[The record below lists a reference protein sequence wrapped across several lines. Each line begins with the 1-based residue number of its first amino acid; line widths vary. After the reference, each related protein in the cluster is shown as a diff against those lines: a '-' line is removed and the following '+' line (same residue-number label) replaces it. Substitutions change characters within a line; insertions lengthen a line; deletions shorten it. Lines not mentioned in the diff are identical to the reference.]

1 MEINGINVQVAQAK
15 GSLSIEGGQDTAGA
29 GNSSRSATGNSSSG
43 SDELVSQTL
52 SKLFDKNYIKDQIEQ
67 IMYGFPPF
75 FPVGSPQRFDLIQG
89 VKGVQE
95 EIQNNTELPGDVKD
109 QLTGRQLTDDSTDK
123 EISAALEGV
132 LQYTEG
138 YSPDS
143 AQSAGGDQQTGIVN
157 IQI

>member
-1 MEINGINVQVAQAK
+1 MEINGINTLIAQAK
-15 GSLSIEGGQDTAGA
+15 NSLSTVGNADTADA
-29 GNSSRSATGNSSSG
+29 TQSSRSATDNSSGAS
-43 SDELVSQTL
+43 SSQQTQTL
-52 SKLFDKNYIKDQIEQ
+52 NSLADSSYIKNQIEQ

-109 QLTGRQLTDDSTDK
+109 QLTSQQLTDDSTDK
-123 EISAALEGV
+123 EISTALEGV